1 VSVVPGDLSRRASG
15 LITGHAGAR
24 PMPDDRG
31 VPIAE
36 WVSALFE
43 VQDALMLP
51 IQTYRDL

>member
-1 VSVVPGDLSRRASG
+1 MSVVPGDLSRRASG